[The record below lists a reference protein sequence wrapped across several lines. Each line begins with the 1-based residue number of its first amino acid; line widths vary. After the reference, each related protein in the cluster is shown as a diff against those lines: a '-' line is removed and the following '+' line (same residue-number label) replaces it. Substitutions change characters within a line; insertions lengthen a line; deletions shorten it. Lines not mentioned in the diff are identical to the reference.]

1 MENEAEKPVSD
12 EVKNEAQAA
21 ESTANAKSKLS
32 KEEAISLRAA
42 AAKVRQ
48 SADGLEVLTQDL
60 VDPKIADE
68 LTDDEKAKKEKRAE
82 QLREAKAT
90 FNAKLAEKLARI
102 DALEA
107 EKLAAASKNNELAT
121 ELAALKAA
129 SALESAKIGQLK
141 AELRA
146 AEWASATRDSEAKDA
161 ADKLIDKQRELEAA
175 LAKVAAA
182 KSLPMAMIVVAVVM
196 GALGFGLSLLL

>member
-68 LTDDEKAKKEKRAE
+68 LTDDEKEKKEKRAE